1 MKQRKFLSFLTSQYT
16 AQQFL
21 LHCYKKLE
29 VEHPEKK
36 SYENASA
43 FIHFLDHGLKFY
55 ESGRKLD
62 ELVQPVLYFYG
73 LAHLLKAYILTKRPD
88 YPESTTHLAH
98 GVTTRKRK
106 KKDFSFLED
115 EVKVQ
120 RNGLFTYAAEYLFSI
135 TPFPFEKIKMKH
147 LLVCIPEMNELF
159 RFQQDERLIPVGTV
173 DSPSLLFPY
182 DLLDTY
188 HVTEKAFI
196 EKIKPFMPGIKDIHE
211 EENNIVFQLE
221 KPIFPGKGPF
231 FFNYIDK
238 NIYFPVHRE
247 DFLPLPETMIHYLL
261 LYNLSMLCRYETEWW
276 GEILTERADYNYLY
290 IRHFL
295 HITAEKVPLLIEQE
309 LLHLLGNNLFNI

>member
-1 MKQRKFLSFLTSQYT
+1 MKWSSLFLFLRFS
-16 AQQFL
+16 
-21 LHCYKKLE
+21 
-29 VEHPEKK
+29 P
-36 SYENASA
+36 
-43 FIHFLDHGLKFY
+43 FI
-55 ESGRKLD
+55 ES
-62 ELVQPVLYFYG
+62 V
-73 LAHLLKAYILTKRPD
+73 YINEIRPD

-115 EVKVQ
+115 EVKIQ

-135 TPFPFEKIKMKH
+135 TPFPYEKIKMKH

-211 EENNIVFQLE
+211 ERKQYRFPIGKTDISGKGTLLFQLYRQE
-221 KPIFPGKGPF
+221 HLFPCPSK
-231 FFNYIDK
+231 I
-238 NIYFPVHRE
+238 
-247 DFLPLPETMIHYLL
+247 
-261 LYNLSMLCRYETEWW
+261 SSLCRK
-276 GEILTERADYNYLY
+276 R
-290 IRHFL
+290 
-295 HITAEKVPLLIEQE
+295 
-309 LLHLLGNNLFNI
+309 